1 MRSWIAVL
9 ISWLFLATSAL
20 AENRLALVIGNDG
33 YKHIAV
39 LQKARADAKSY
50 AGLLREKGYSVQE
63 GYDLGF
69 LDMQAAVAQ
78 FIERIQPGDTAVFVY
93 SGHGWSDGSTNYVVG
108 VDVPDVAGQELLAR
122 VSLPI
127 RNGLT
132 GVLDDFARKAAG
144 LKVAIIDACRD
155 NPFHPPPNQ
164 RGYGLSRGLKPQSVE
179 GSFVIY
185 SAGEGQTA
193 LDGLSGADA
202 DPNSVFART
211 LLPLLRVDLPLTEA
225 IKLSQEKTHAL
236 AASADHNQTP
246 AYYDEVLGNAC
257 LSRAC
262 KSTNSD
268 PDEAVV
274 EMMIDAATS
283 ADFLA
288 PLIAKL
294 PDGPLK
300 ERAKERAAALKATQ
314 MANLTLRPKPG
325 PSGSSLAR
333 RYVLPFGAELVPQF
347 GHSAGVRS
355 VAFSPDGARIVSG
368 GFDSAIKLWDAASGK
383 LLRTLEGHS
392 KEVNVVAF
400 SPDGSRIASGSSD
413 HTIKLWNAANG
424 QLLLTVN
431 GHSETVSSVAFSPDG
446 SRLASGSLDHSIK
459 LWDAASGRLLR
470 SFDGHLSG
478 VTSVAFS
485 RDGARI
491 ASGSRDNTVK
501 IWDAASGRLLRTFEG
516 ISSSAFG
523 VAFSPDGARIAS
535 MGRGER
541 HPALGRG
548 ERQTAANL

>member
-193 LDGLSGADA
+193 LDGLSEADA

-211 LLPLLRVDLPLTEA
+211 LLPLLRVDLRLTEA

-268 PDEAVV
+268 PDEAVA

-300 ERAKERAAALKATQ
+300 ERAKARAAALKATQ
-314 MANLTLRPKPG
+314 MANLTPRPPKPG
-325 PSGSSLAR
+325 PTGSSLTR
-333 RYVLPFGAELVPQF
+333 RYILPAGAELVPQF
-347 GHSAGVRS
+347 GHSTGVRS
-355 VAFSPDGARIVSG
+355 VAFSPDGARIASG
-368 GFDSAIKLWDAASGK
+368 DLEGAIKLWDAASGK

-392 KEVNVVAF
+392 KEV
-400 SPDGSRIASGSSD
+400 
-413 HTIKLWNAANG
+413 T
-424 QLLLTVN
+424 
-431 GHSETVSSVAFSPDG
+431 
-446 SRLASGSLDHSIK
+446 SL
-459 LWDAASGRLLR
+459 
-470 SFDGHLSG
+470 
-478 VTSVAFS
+478 
-485 RDGARI
+485 
-491 ASGSRDNTVK
+491 
-501 IWDAASGRLLRTFEG
+501 
-516 ISSSAFG
+516 
-523 VAFSPDGARIAS
+523 AFSPDGARIAS
-535 MGRGER
+535 GSLDHTVKLWSAANGQLLVTINGHSEICDLSRVLAGRFSPRIGKFGPLR
-541 HPALGRG
+541 QALGRG
-548 ERQTAANL
+548 ERQTFAILGRAFERREFRRVLAGRRAHRVWEPR

>member
-268 PDEAVV
+268 PDEAVA
-274 EMMIDAATS
+274 EMTIDAATS

-300 ERAKERAAALKATQ
+300 ERAKARAAALKATQ
-314 MANLTLRPKPG
+314 MANLTPRPPKPSADRFEPDETVHIARG
-325 PSGSSLAR
+325 SG
-333 RYVLPFGAELVPQF
+333 VG
-347 GHSAGVRS
+347 
-355 VAFSPDGARIVSG
+355 
-368 GFDSAIKLWDAASGK
+368 SAI
-383 LLRTLEGHS
+383 RTQHRRQVCGVFAGRRPH
-392 KEVNVVAF
+392 
-400 SPDGSRIASGSSD
+400 RIG
-413 HTIKLWNAANG
+413 G
-424 QLLLTVN
+424 
-431 GHSETVSSVAFSPDG
+431 P
-446 SRLASGSLDHSIK
+446 R
-459 LWDAASGRLLR
+459 R
-470 SFDGHLSG
+470 
-478 VTSVAFS
+478 
-485 RDGARI
+485 
-491 ASGSRDNTVK
+491 
-501 IWDAASGRLLRTFEG
+501 
-516 ISSSAFG
+516 
-523 VAFSPDGARIAS
+523 
-535 MGRGER
+535 R
-541 HPALGRG
+541 HQALGRG
-548 ERQTAANL
+548 ERQTAANIRRTFKRGDFPCVLAGWRAHRIGKFGPYRQALERG

>member
-1 MRSWIAVL
+1 M
-9 ISWLFLATSAL
+9 
-20 AENRLALVIGNDG
+20 
-33 YKHIAV
+33 
-39 LQKARADAKSY
+39 
-50 AGLLREKGYSVQE
+50 
-63 GYDLGF
+63 
-69 LDMQAAVAQ
+69 
-78 FIERIQPGDTAVFVY
+78 FVY

-211 LLPLLRVDLPLTEA
+211 LLPLLRVDLRLTEA

-268 PDEAVV
+268 PDEAVA

-300 ERAKERAAALKATQ
+300 ERAKARAAALKETQ
-314 MANLTLRPKPG
+314 MANLTPRPPKPRPDRFERDETVHIARG
-325 PSGSSLAR
+325 SG
-333 RYVLPFGAELVPQF
+333 VG
-347 GHSAGVRS
+347 
-355 VAFSPDGARIVSG
+355 
-368 GFDSAIKLWDAASGK
+368 SAI
-383 LLRTLEGHS
+383 RTQHRRQ
-392 KEVNVVAF
+392 V
-400 SPDGSRIASGSSD
+400 SRIFA
-413 HTIKLWNAANG
+413 
-424 QLLLTVN
+424 
-431 GHSETVSSVAFSPDG
+431 
-446 SRLASGSLDHSIK
+446 
-459 LWDAASGRLLR
+459 GRR
-470 SFDGHLSG
+470 PHR
-478 VTSVAFS
+478 V
-485 RDGARI
+485 
-491 ASGSRDNTVK
+491 
-501 IWDAASGRLLRTFEG
+501 
-516 ISSSAFG
+516 
-523 VAFSPDGARIAS
+523 
-535 MGRGER
+535 GEPRRR
-541 HPALGRG
+541 HQTLGRG
-548 ERQTAANL
+548 ERQTAANIRRTFKRGDLPCVLAGWRAHRIGKPGPHRQALERGERPTTADRRRTF